1 MNRRSLLALGGAG
14 LAAGLT
20 GCIGDSDDST
30 NSTDDENT
38 SGAPENG
45 DESDG
50 SDDDVRGR
58 WDEPPEYADE
68 LEECHLISLQY
79 RSFPAEIQA
88 EIDAALEGEGY
99 ESEMLLFDLA
109 VDTTRSYVV
118 KDDTPYEPTVKYK
131 DERKILELT
140 AVDAIHHPEPYE
152 IRIENSDE
160 QEYTVELQLEYG
172 DGGEKLDTTVTIP
185 AGEEKE
191 VETSATKFGRYSV
204 MAGLDGEDKTE
215 RGTVRI
221 GDAYISPF
229 LVRVSD
235 GEIGVTQVVA
245 DLVPCPHTE
254 FA

>member
-1 MNRRSLLALGGAG
+1 MKRRTLLATGGIALTAG
-14 LAAGLT
+14 LA
-20 GCIGDSDDST
+20 GCIGDSDDSGA
-30 NSTDDENT
+30 SPEDDAT
-38 SGAPENG
+38 SDVPENG
-45 DESDG
+45 DEG
-50 SDDDVRGR
+50 NKSDDGVGVR
-58 WDEPPEYADE
+58 WDEVPEYADE
-68 LEECHLISLQY
+68 LEKCHLISLQY

-99 ESEMLLFDLA
+99 DSETLLFDLA
-109 VDTTRSYVV
+109 VDTTQSYVV
-118 KDDTPYEPTVKYK
+118 KNDTPYDPTVES
-131 DERKILELT
+131 DGERKTLELT
-140 AVDAIHHPEPYE
+140 AVDAIHHPEPYG

-160 QEYTVELQLEYG
+160 QEYTVELQLEHS
-172 DGGEKLDTTVTIP
+172 DGSEKREATVTVSG
-185 AGEEKE
+185 GEEKT
-191 VETSATKFGRYSV
+191 VETTATKFGRYSV

-235 GEIGVTQVVA
+235 GEIDVTQVVA